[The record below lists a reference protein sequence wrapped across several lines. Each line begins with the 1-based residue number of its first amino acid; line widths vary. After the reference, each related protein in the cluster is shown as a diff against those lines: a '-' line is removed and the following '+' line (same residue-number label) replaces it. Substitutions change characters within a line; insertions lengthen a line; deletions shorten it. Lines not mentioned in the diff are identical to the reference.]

1 MQKHK
6 KKTFMRE
13 RRHRRVRGRVHGTSS
28 RPRLAVYRTLKQI
41 YAQVIDDDAGRT
53 LCSSSSLA
61 LSRKDGLA
69 EGAKGGNVAGAT
81 AVGADLARKLKELGL
96 TTVCFDRGGNRYHG
110 RIKALADAARAE
122 GLEF

>member
-13 RRHRRVRGRVHGTSS
+13 RRHRRVRGSVHGTPD
-28 RPRLAVYRTLKQI
+28 RPRLAVHRTLKQI
-41 YAQVIDDDAGRT
+41 YAQVIDDVAGTT
-53 LCSSSSLA
+53 LCASSSLA
-61 LSRKDGLA
+61 LEKAGTLA
-69 EGAKGGNVAGAT
+69 EGAKGGNVAGAGS
-81 AVGADLARKLKELGL
+81 VGADLARKVKALGL
-96 TTVCFDRGGNRYHG
+96 TKVRFDRGGNRYHG